1 MSRVLSLSLAGGLYD
16 KVSKHADSQG
26 LTVYQYVRRAV
37 EITALNDDYLLDMSS
52 QHDDESRR
60 KI

>member
-1 MSRVLSLSLAGGLYD
+1 MSRVLSLSMADDLYN
-16 KVSKHADSQG
+16 KASKHAVSQG

-37 EITALNDDYLLDMSS
+37 EISVMSHDYLLEMSS
-52 QHDDESRR
+52 QYDDDESR

>member
-1 MSRVLSLSLAGGLYD
+1 MSRVLSLSMADSLYN

-37 EITALNDDYLLDMSS
+37 EMTALNDDYLLEMSS
-52 QHDDESRR
+52 QHDDDGSR

>member
-1 MSRVLSLSLAGGLYD
+1 MSRVLSLSMADSLYNH
-16 KVSKHADSQG
+16 VSKHAISQG

-37 EITALNDDYLLDMSS
+37 EITTLNDDYLLTLS
-52 QHDDESRR
+52 QHDGDESR

>member
-1 MSRVLSLSLAGGLYD
+1 MSRVLSLSMADSLYN
-16 KVSKHADSQG
+16 KASKHADSQG

-37 EITALNDDYLLDMSS
+37 EITAQNDDDLLEWLS
-52 QHDDESRR
+52 QDDDESR

>member
-1 MSRVLSLSLAGGLYD
+1 MSRVLSLSMTDSLYNEA
-16 KVSKHADSQG
+16 SKHAISQG

-37 EITALNDDYLLDMSS
+37 EMTALNDDYLLEMSS
-52 QHDDESRR
+52 QHDDDESR